1 MAISFSCIACGKKY
15 KVADTLAGKTAK
27 CPGCG
32 QPIKIP
38 QLSTSPSGQSQ
49 PRGTAKRQAKKS
61 VVPEGKEFGLT
72 GIQREDD
79 FFAGAGQPVR
89 GNPLGEQVQDYGIV
103 EQPVEQETKTTG
115 DLDIPDFGENPAIS
129 EFRKMQA
136 ETARREGKM
145 PGAKGGSASGG
156 KAKAGSGGGAAGS
169 KMKGLFSSPAKIA
182 AVILLPV
189 ELLLGLLGI
198 ILAVTGVGIAP
209 IIPGIGV
216 GVGCLVQAGAQVWGL
231 IKAFQNSKDR
241 IAEAILYL
249 LIPFYV
255 IFYWIKYWPVMKQPV
270 LVILIGTLGAI
281 VGAVSMGICF
291 AVVGS

>member
-1 MAISFSCIACGKKY
+1 MAISFSCITCGKKY
-15 KVADTLAGKTAK
+15 KVADSLAGKTAK
-27 CPGCG
+27 CQGCG

-38 QLSTSPSGQSQ
+38 QISTSPSGQSQ
-49 PRGTAKRQAKKS
+49 PTSTAKSQTQKS

-72 GIQREDD
+72 GIQRDDD

-115 DLDIPDFGENPAIS
+115 DLDIPDFGANPAIS
-129 EFRKMQA
+129 EIRKMQA
-136 ETARREGKM
+136 ETARREGKI
-145 PGAKGGSASGG
+145 PGATGKAAGGPN
-156 KAKAGSGGGAAGS
+156 AKAGAGGGAAGS
-169 KMKGLFSSPAKIA
+169 KKKGLFSSPAMIA

-198 ILAVTGVGIAP
+198 ILAVMGVGIAP
-209 IIPGIGV
+209 IIPIIGV
-216 GVGCLVQAGAQVWGL
+216 VIGCLVQGGAQVWGL

-255 IFYWIKYWPVMKQPV
+255 LFYWIKYWPVMKQPV
-270 LVILIGTLGAI
+270 LVILIGTLGAM
-281 VGAVSMGICF
+281 VGAIAMGICM
-291 AVVGS
+291 AMVAS

>member
-1 MAISFSCIACGKKY
+1 
-15 KVADTLAGKTAK
+15 
-27 CPGCG
+27 
-32 QPIKIP
+32 
-38 QLSTSPSGQSQ
+38 
-49 PRGTAKRQAKKS
+49 
-61 VVPEGKEFGLT
+61 
-72 GIQREDD
+72 
-79 FFAGAGQPVR
+79 
-89 GNPLGEQVQDYGIV
+89 
-103 EQPVEQETKTTG
+103 
-115 DLDIPDFGENPAIS
+115 
-129 EFRKMQA
+129 
-136 ETARREGKM
+136 M

-216 GVGCLVQAGAQVWGL
+216 GVGGLVQAGAQVWGL

-281 VGAVSMGICF
+281 VGAVSMGICY
-291 AVVGS
+291 AVVAS

>member
-136 ETARREGKM
+136 ERRVEKE
-145 PGAKGGSASGG
+145 KC
-156 KAKAGSGGGAAGS
+156 
-169 KMKGLFSSPAKIA
+169 PALR
-182 AVILLPV
+182 AVQ
-189 ELLLGLLGI
+189 
-198 ILAVTGVGIAP
+198 
-209 IIPGIGV
+209 
-216 GVGCLVQAGAQVWGL
+216 QAGV
-231 IKAFQNSKDR
+231 KPKR
-241 IAEAILYL
+241 VPAEGRQA
-249 LIPFYV
+249 PR
-255 IFYWIKYWPVMKQPV
+255 
-270 LVILIGTLGAI
+270 
-281 VGAVSMGICF
+281 
-291 AVVGS
+291 

>member
-1 MAISFSCIACGKKY
+1 MAISFSCNACGKKY

-38 QLSTSPSGQSQ
+38 KLSTSPSGQSQ
-49 PRGTAKRQAKKS
+49 SRGTAKRQAQKS

-129 EFRKMQA
+129 EFRKLQA

-145 PGAKGGSASGG
+145 PGAKDGSASGG
-156 KAKAGSGGGAAGS
+156 KAKAVSGRGAAGS
-169 KMKGLFSSPAKIA
+169 KTKGLFS
-182 AVILLPV
+182 
-189 ELLLGLLGI
+189 
-198 ILAVTGVGIAP
+198 
-209 IIPGIGV
+209 
-216 GVGCLVQAGAQVWGL
+216 
-231 IKAFQNSKDR
+231 
-241 IAEAILYL
+241 
-249 LIPFYV
+249 
-255 IFYWIKYWPVMKQPV
+255 
-270 LVILIGTLGAI
+270 
-281 VGAVSMGICF
+281 
-291 AVVGS
+291 